1 MSTSTTTP
9 KATAAAQE
17 APRLSPPTSDD
28 SGAVFGRLMGYVG
41 GRGRRGRF
49 WTGIGLRALSVV
61 ALTAIPAFTG
71 AAVNAMRASALDDLR
86 LWVVAAAV
94 AAVAYMVL
102 AAVAEYVITR
112 LATQATTQ
120 LQRDLFGRMQ
130 QLSLSFFDRQPVGQL
145 LSRIT
150 NDTEAVATF
159 NENAVSQMMRG
170 AFQILLIVLL
180 MFLTNWRLTLAA
192 LSVVPVLL
200 LVAAGVAR
208 AAGPAYARLQEQL
221 GDLSGFQEETVTGHR
236 VLISSRRQDWARDRH
251 DDLAGAVFETGS
263 RATFT
268 GLLQFPVTMALT
280 TVQMV
285 VVLVTGG
292 LLAADGQA
300 DVGEVI
306 AFVGLAALLAQP
318 LSDLAN
324 LATTT
329 LSAVAA
335 GRRVFEIIDSRP
347 TVVDAP
353 GAVPY
358 RYEGGRV
365 EFRNVDFSY
374 VPGRQILY
382 DNTFTAQPGQKI
394 GICGPT
400 GAGKS
405 TIINI
410 LTRYYDVDAGEIV
423 IDGQPLLSVTTD
435 SLRANVGMVLQ
446 EAFLFSDTVMNNLK
460 YARAGATDDD
470 CIAAAREA
478 NAHEFIEALPAGYQT
493 MLVERGANLSQGQRQ
508 MLTIARA
515 MVAKPRILV
524 LDEATSNVDTR
535 TEKLIQE
542 GLRRLMAGTTSFV
555 IAHRLSTIA
564 DAEAILVVDAGRIVE
579 QGTHDQLLAAQGL
592 YHRLWFS
599 QFKSKASGA

>member
-1 MSTSTTTP
+1 MNAESRTDAPAALRPP
-9 KATAAAQE
+9 KGPAA
-17 APRLSPPTSDD
+17 R
-28 SGAVFGRLMGYVG
+28 GVFGRLLGYVG
-41 GRGRRGRF
+41 GRGHRAPF
-49 WTGIGLRALSVV
+49 WTGVVLRALSVI

-71 AAVNAMRASALDDLR
+71 AAINAMKAGNLSDLHG
-86 LWVVAAAV
+86 WVVAAAV
-94 AAVAYMVL
+94 AAVAYLLL
-102 AAVAEYVITR
+102 AGSAELIITR
-112 LATQATTQ
+112 LATGATMR
-120 LQRDLFGRMQ
+120 LQRDMFGSMQ
-130 QLSLSFFDRQPVGQL
+130 RLSLSFFDRQPVGQL
-145 LSRIT
+145 LSRVT

-170 AFQILLIVLL
+170 AFQVLLIVVL
-180 MFLTNWRLTLAA
+180 MFFTNWRLTLAA
-192 LSVVPVLL
+192 LSIVPVLL

-221 GDLSGFQEETVTGHR
+221 GDLSAFHEETISGHR
-236 VLISSRRQDWARDRH
+236 VIISARRQDWATQQH
-251 DDLAGAVFETGS
+251 DELAGTVFETGS
-263 RATFT
+263 KATFM

-285 VVLVTGG
+285 LVLVTGG

-335 GRRVFEIIDSRP
+335 GRRVLEIVDDEP
-347 TVVDAP
+347 TVVDEP
-353 GAVPY
+353 GAQPLHF
-358 RYEGGRV
+358 EGGRV
-365 EFRNVDFSY
+365 EFRDVDFSY
-374 VPGRQILY
+374 VPGRRILH
-382 DNTFTAQPGQKI
+382 DNSFVAEPGQKI

-410 LTRYYDVDAGEIV
+410 LTRYYDVDAGEIR
-423 IDGQPLLSVTTD
+423 IDDQPLPSITVE

-446 EAFLFSDTVMNNLK
+446 EAFLFSDTILNNLRF
-460 YARAGATDDD
+460 ARDGATDEE

-478 NAHEFIEALPAGYQT
+478 NAHEFIERLPDGYDT

-515 MVAKPRILV
+515 MVARPRILI

-535 TEKLIQE
+535 TERLIQE
-542 GLRRLMAGTTSFV
+542 GLRRLMSGTTSFV

-564 DAEAILVVDAGRIVE
+564 DADRILVVDAGRIVE
-579 QGTHDQLLAAQGL
+579 QGTHDELLAGTGL
-592 YHRLWFS
+592 YNRLWFS
-599 QFKSKASGA
+599 QFKGKGGA

>member
-1 MSTSTTTP
+1 MS
-9 KATAAAQE
+9 
-17 APRLSPPTSDD
+17 
-28 SGAVFGRLMGYVG
+28 
-41 GRGRRGRF
+41 
-49 WTGIGLRALSVV
+49 
-61 ALTAIPAFTG
+61 
-71 AAVNAMRASALDDLR
+71 
-86 LWVVAAAV
+86 
-94 AAVAYMVL
+94 
-102 AAVAEYVITR
+102 
-112 LATQATTQ
+112 
-120 LQRDLFGRMQ
+120 
-130 QLSLSFFDRQPVGQL
+130 
-145 LSRIT
+145 

-159 NENAVSQMMRG
+159 NENAVSQMLRG
-170 AFQILLIVLL
+170 AFQIVLIVVL
-180 MFLTNWRLTLAA
+180 MVVTNWRLTLAA
-192 LSVVPVLL
+192 LTVVPVLL
-200 LVAAGVAR
+200 LVAAGIAR

-221 GDLSGFQEETVTGHR
+221 GDLSGFQEESISGHR
-236 VLISSRRQDWARDRH
+236 VIISSRRQEWAVSTH
-251 DDLAGAVFETGS
+251 DAEAGVVFDTGS

-268 GLLQFPVTMALT
+268 GLLQFPATMALT

-329 LSAVAA
+329 LSAIAA
-335 GRRVFEIIDSRP
+335 GRRVFDIVDDEP

-353 GAVPY
+353 DAVPY

-365 EFRNVDFSY
+365 EFRHVDFSY
-374 VPGRQILY
+374 VPGRRILH
-382 DNTFTAQPGQKI
+382 DNTFTAEPGQKI

-410 LTRYYDVDAGEIV
+410 LTRYYDVDDGEIL
-423 IDGQPLLSVTTD
+423 IDGQPLTSLTTD
-435 SLRANVGMVLQ
+435 SVRADVGMVLQ

-460 YARAGATDDD
+460 YARAGATDEE
-470 CIAAAREA
+470 CIAAARDA
-478 NAHEFIEALPAGYQT
+478 NAHEFIEALPNGYDT

-508 MLTIARA
+508 ILTIARA
-515 MVAKPRILV
+515 MVARPRILV

-535 TEKLIQE
+535 TERLIQE
-542 GLRRLMAGTTSFV
+542 GLRRLMSGTTSFV

-564 DAEAILVVDAGRIVE
+564 DADRILVVEAGRIVE
-579 QGTHDQLLAAQGL
+579 QGTHDQLLAAGGA

-599 QFKSKASGA
+599 QFKGKAG